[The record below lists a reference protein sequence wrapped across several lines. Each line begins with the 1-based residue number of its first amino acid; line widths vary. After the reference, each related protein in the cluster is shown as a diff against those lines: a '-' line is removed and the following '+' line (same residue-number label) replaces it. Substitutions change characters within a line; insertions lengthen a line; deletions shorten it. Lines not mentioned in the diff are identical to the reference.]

1 MASRLLSIF
10 FKANGADSTPS
21 HFGDETLASNKNVK
35 AGILADLQGLIG
47 NHSTD
52 AATILEM
59 IEHGISG
66 APTDDKSLLV
76 S

>member
-10 FKANGADSTPS
+10 SKANGTDSAPS
-21 HFGDETLASNKNVK
+21 HFGDETLASKKNVK
-35 AGILADLQGLIG
+35 TGILADLQGLIG
-47 NHSTD
+47 NHSND

-66 APTDDKSLLV
+66 APIDDKSLLV